1 MRYAAGAGTGYQVS
15 NAVPDTP
22 SLVRYNAPLYKA
34 HKAARGKVSYE
45 RGPGAQYKFISTA
58 PDQRRSESTGADG
71 ITRGSYS
78 YLDDKGVQRTVQY
91 IAGAGIGYRVVQSTT
106 GVVGSH
112 VRPPQPQFGIAS
124 SQSGDVSDA
133 EGSGFKTAASS
144 SFASRRTAPNSGSFG
159 SGSSGSVGSGSSLSG
174 QSGNS
179 VFGGSSQSGKGTG
192 SSSFGG
198 NTFGSDASGFGNRKS
213 NVGGASA
220 SNNNGQWNQG
230 SGSGSSGG
238 NGQWNKE
245 SGSAVNAVKPPNN
258 NGQWN
263 QGSKSGS
270 GSAVRRPSP
279 NNGQWNKES
288 SSENNKPSFDSGS
301 SSNTKSDSRERDHLH
316 SGSGNAISRNKPN
329 TGAYTPSN
337 QNSGGYGSKIS
348 PSSPN
353 SQGSSASRSEKPFV
367 TGNQATLSVNRQTDW
382 STKGRDSTIV
392 TNVGKWFVGL
402 PPGTAVRAHVQN
414 IDLLPLG
421 GRTQSPSDAL
431 RKDEQRSLNLDAY
444 DY

>member
-1 MRYAAGAGTGYQVS
+1 MS

-22 SLVRYNAPLYKA
+22 SLVRYNAPLYKS
-34 HKAARGKVSYE
+34 HKGARGKVSYE
-45 RGPGAQYKFISTA
+45 RGPGAQYKFISTG

-112 VRPPQPQFGIAS
+112 VRPPSPQFGIAS

-133 EGSGFKTAASS
+133 DGSGFRSPASS
-144 SFASRRTAPNSGSFG
+144 SFVPRRTSPNTGARGSGSAGIAGLGQSSSSGFG
-159 SGSSGSVGSGSSLSG
+159 GTAQSSKGTGTSKYEGSTFGSSGS
-174 QSGNS
+174 GNS
-179 VFGGSSQSGKGTG
+179 KNRVVGGSAG
-192 SSSFGG
+192 
-198 NTFGSDASGFGNRKS
+198 
-213 NVGGASA
+213 
-220 SNNNGQWNQG
+220 SNNNRQWNQG
-230 SGSGSSGG
+230 SGSGLSSSH
-238 NGQWNKE
+238 GQWNKG
-245 SGSAVNAVKPPNN
+245 SGTAISSSNN
-258 NGQWN
+258 NRRWN

-270 GSAVRRPSP
+270 GSSSST
-279 NNGQWNKES
+279 NHGQWNNKGT
-288 SSENNKPSFDSGS
+288 SSENNNPSYSLGS
-301 SSNTKSDSRERDHLH
+301 SSKSDDLSSRERDHLH
-316 SGSGNAISRNKPN
+316 SDSGNSILRNN
-329 TGAYTPSN
+329 SNSGAYSPSS
-337 QNSGGYGSKIS
+337 QNSGSYGSKTAS
-348 PSSPN
+348 PSSN
-353 SQGSSASRSEKPFV
+353 SQHSSAFGSKSEKPFV
-367 TGNQATLSVNRQTDW
+367 SGNQASLAINRQRDW
-382 STKGRDSTIV
+382 STNGRDSTII
-392 TNVGKWFVGL
+392 TNVGKWYVGL

>member
-45 RGPGAQYKFISTA
+45 RGPGAQYKFISTG

-112 VRPPQPQFGIAS
+112 VRPPPPQFGIAS
-124 SQSGDVSDA
+124 SQSGDVSDSD
-133 EGSGFKTAASS
+133 GSGFKSAASS
-144 SFASRRTAPNSGSFG
+144 SFIPRRTSPNSGSFG
-159 SGSSGSVGSGSSLSG
+159 SGSSGH
-174 QSGNS
+174 GN
-179 VFGGSSQSGKGTG
+179 
-192 SSSFGG
+192 SFGG
-198 NTFGSDASGFGNRKS
+198 QSSGSEFGASTQSSTKVAGTSFGANKFGSDASGFGNRKS
-213 NVGGASA
+213 NAA
-220 SNNNGQWNQG
+220 
-230 SGSGSSGG
+230 SGSTGIND
-238 NGQWNKE
+238 NGQWNKGSGFGT
-245 SGSAVNAVKPPNN
+245 SGS
-258 NGQWN
+258 
-263 QGSKSGS
+263 
-270 GSAVRRPSP
+270 
-279 NNGQWNKES
+279 NNGQWNKGS
-288 SSENNKPSFDSGS
+288 QSKTAINNGQWNAGSKSGSSSSSNNGQWNKGTSSENNKPSSGS
-301 SSNTKSDSRERDHLH
+301 SSNDFSSRERDHLH

-329 TGAYTPSN
+329 SGAYNPS
-337 QNSGGYGSKIS
+337 SYGSKS
-348 PSSPN
+348 ASPN
-353 SQGSSASRSEKPFV
+353 SQGSSAINSKSEKPFV
-367 TGNQATLSVNRQTDW
+367 TGNPASLAVNRQHDW
-382 STKGRDSTIV
+382 STKNRDSTIV

-421 GRTQSPSDAL
+421 SRTQSPSDAL